1 VGEAAGL
8 DLAGGQ
14 FYPGVAGTVV
24 LELEG
29 GAVAVG
35 QEWVLVEDDV
45 EASCDLGRA
54 SCVWAIARCGGRT

>member
-14 FYPGVAGTVV
+14 FYPGVAEMSA

-35 QEWVLVEDDV
+35 QKRVVAEN
-45 EASCDLGRA
+45 
-54 SCVWAIARCGGRT
+54 CV